1 VATLLATEAALTGG
15 ESFGDMPV
23 ADGGALQRDPMR
35 GKVTFHATIGQDRGN
50 GAFRASN
57 SSPHSVQSNQ
67 GDQDVSINGSSAS
80 INNHTTVS
88 IAIKR
93 YAEVSS
99 VRAHLLAE
107 CCGVS
112 GTNAIVDNAISH
124 RKRHHR
130 GTSRGERGNGEW

>member
-15 ESFGDMPV
+15 ESFGNMSV
-23 ADGGALQRDPMR
+23 ANGGALQGDPVR
-35 GKVTFHATIGQDRGN
+35 RKVALHATIREHRGN

-57 SSPHSVQSNQ
+57 SPPHSVQSNQ
-67 GDQDVSINGSSAS
+67 GDQDVSINGSSTS
-80 INNHTTVS
+80 INNHTTIS

-107 CCGVS
+107 CCRVS
-112 GTNAIVDNAISH
+112 GTNAIIDNAVSH

-130 GTSRGERGNGEW
+130 CASRGERRNGEW